1 MSDVINAAG
10 ADAAPLSFEEAL
22 QKYDPVMGF
31 EVHVELNTASKMFS
45 SAPNAFGDEPN
56 TNVNEVDL
64 GLPGTLPVV
73 NGKAV
78 ESAIKLGLA
87 LNCSIAEYCRFARKQ
102 YFYPDL
108 PKNWQTSQYDE
119 PIAYD
124 GWLDIEL
131 DDGEIFRVE
140 IERAHMEEDAGK
152 LTHAGTS
159 GRIQGADYS
168 LVDYNRTGV
177 PLIEIVTK
185 PITGAGARAPELAR
199 AYVSAIRDLVK
210 ALDISDARME
220 RGNVRCDA
228 NVSLSPKGSG
238 VFGTRSETKNV
249 NSMRAVE
256 HAVHFEIRRHAGI
269 LSAGGSIVQETRH
282 WQETTRTT
290 SSGRPKSDAD
300 DYRYFPEPDL
310 VPIVTTSEWI
320 EKLRAE
326 LPEPPAQRRR
336 RLREAW
342 GYTDPEFRDVVAA
355 GLLDEIEQTVAQG
368 ASPAV
373 ARKWWMGEISRL
385 ANARSVEPAE
395 LGVEPATIVEL
406 NQLIEDGRIN
416 DKIARQVLEHHLDG
430 EGSPAQIV
438 QDRGLE
444 VVSDDGALTAAVEKA
459 MEENPDVVEK
469 VAGGKLKAIGALIGP
484 VMKETRGQADA
495 ARVREIVLQKLGI
508 EG

>member
-1 MSDVINAAG
+1 MTATVTEPQ
-10 ADAAPLSFEEAL
+10 PLTFDQAL
-22 QKYDPVMGF
+22 ESYEPVLGF
-31 EVHVELNTASKMFS
+31 EVHVELNTVTKMFS

-56 TNVNEVDL
+56 TNVNEVCL

-87 LNCSIAEYCRFARKQ
+87 LNCQIAPYCRFARKQ

-119 PIAYD
+119 PIAFD
-124 GWLDIEL
+124 GFIDVEL

-152 LTHAGTS
+152 LTHAGAS

-185 PITGAGARAPELAR
+185 PITGAGERAPELAR
-199 AYVSAIRDLVK
+199 AYVSAIRDVVK
-210 ALDISDARME
+210 ALDISEAKME

-228 NVSLSPKGSG
+228 NVSLMPKGASE
-238 VFGTRSETKNV
+238 FGTRSETKNV

-256 HAVHFEIRRHAGI
+256 HAVHYEIRRHAGV
-269 LSAGGSIVQETRH
+269 LAAGGSIVQETRH

-290 SSGRPKSDAD
+290 SSGRPKSEAD

-310 VPIVTTSEWI
+310 VPITVTEEWV
-320 EKLRAE
+320 ETLRAE
-326 LPEPPAQRRR
+326 LPEPPAERRR
-336 RLREAW
+336 RLRETW
-342 GYTDPEFRDVVAA
+342 GYSDAEFRDVIAA
-355 GLLDEIEQTVAQG
+355 GLLDAIEGTVKQG

-385 ANARSVEPAE
+385 ANARDLDPAG
-395 LGVEPATIVEL
+395 LGVQPATIVEL
-406 NQLIEDGRIN
+406 NGLIEAGKIN
-416 DKIARQVLEHHLDG
+416 DKIARQVLEHHVDG
-430 EGSPAQIV
+430 EGTPAEIV
-438 QDRGLE
+438 AARRLE
-444 VVSDDGALTAAVEKA
+444 VVSDDGALSAAVEKA
-459 MEENPDVVEK
+459 MAENPDVVEK
-469 VAGGKLKAIGALIGP
+469 VKGGKLKAIGALIGP

-495 ARVREIVLQKLGI
+495 GKVRQIVLEKLGV